1 MRLILLNGPCGVGK
15 STVAEIIHRELRGSV
30 LINLDTLRRFVSG
43 HHELRAQSHD
53 LSVALTAAMLNAC
66 AVHSTDAVVDKMLY
80 DNAALDTFR
89 RIVTEHGGT
98 AFEFLL
104 WADKET
110 VVRRSD
116 IRGYRPNGVYTR
128 EKCLAFWET
137 MDTFRKQR
145 PTADIIDTTKESP
158 TEVAAY
164 IMEAVNQKKYPR

>member
-15 STVAEIIHRELRGSV
+15 STIAEIVHRELLGSV

-43 HHELRAQSHD
+43 HRELRAESHD

-66 AVHSTDAVVDKMLY
+66 AEHDTDAIVDKMLY
-80 DNAALDTFR
+80 DGAALDTFR
-89 RIVTEHGGT
+89 RIVTAHGGT
-98 AFEFLL
+98 VFEFLL

-116 IRGYRPNGVYTR
+116 IRGYRPNGLYTR

-137 MDTFRKQR
+137 MDVFRKQR
-145 PTADIIDTTKESP
+145 STADIIDTTKKSP
-158 TEVAAY
+158 ARIAAQ
-164 IMEAVNQKKYPR
+164 IMEVINQKKDPQ